1 MKNIINPVSAIL
13 LLTLTLPIAMVSAK
27 DAPPET
33 SFDGLHLVKNEK
45 HTLAYLKDNAD
56 FSEYNKIFIL
66 PSQVAFKKNWQRNY
80 NNDHLMSSRIKNS
93 DVERIKNDVAMLFNQ
108 TFEEEMANVAG
119 YTLVT
124 ETGPGVLIL
133 KPAIIDLDVHAPDVR
148 SASRSK
154 TFAETAGSATL
165 YIEFYDGVSNEILAR
180 VADAKTTRN
189 RGYYSWSN
197 RVTNSA
203 DSKQLIRRWA
213 KQLIIAL
220 ETVKGV
226 NSGREK

>member
-1 MKNIINPVSAIL
+1 MKNIMNNLSAIL
-13 LLTLTLPIAMVSAK
+13 LLTLILPIATVSAK
-27 DAPPET
+27 DAPPEM
-33 SFDGLHLVKNEK
+33 SFDGLHLVNNEK
-45 HTLAYLKDNAD
+45 NTLAYLKDNAD

-93 DVERIKNDVAMLFNQ
+93 DVERIKNDVAMLFNK
-108 TFEEEMANVAG
+108 TFEEEMSNVAG
-119 YTLVT
+119 YTLVA
-124 ETGPGVLIL
+124 ETGPGVLVL

-189 RGYYSWSN
+189 RGYHSWSN

-213 KQLIIAL
+213 KQLIKAL
-220 ETVKGV
+220 ETVNGV
-226 NSGREK
+226 DSRKEK